1 MGRLLF
7 CCRDLKRL
15 KKSFIGCKG
24 NIVYNERRENKRL
37 RQQTFVFLKSLTK
50 VPPASAGSGARQHGN
65 LSIRAQLKK

>member
-24 NIVYNERRENKRL
+24 NIVYNERREK
-37 RQQTFVFLKSLTK
+37 QAA
-50 VPPASAGSGARQHGN
+50 ASADICFSQVINEGSACVSRQWSASAREPEY
-65 LSIRAQLKK
+65 

>member
-1 MGRLLF
+1 
-7 CCRDLKRL
+7 RL

-24 NIVYNERRENKRL
+24 NIVYNERREKQAAASADICFSQVINEGSACVRAP
-37 RQQTFVFLKSLTK
+37 LTK